1 MMKEKVKVLFP
12 RVGLLCWAWGQMFL
26 YFLLSLFSPFVS
38 FEMRC

>member
-26 YFLLSLFSPFVS
+26 HFLLSLFSPFVS